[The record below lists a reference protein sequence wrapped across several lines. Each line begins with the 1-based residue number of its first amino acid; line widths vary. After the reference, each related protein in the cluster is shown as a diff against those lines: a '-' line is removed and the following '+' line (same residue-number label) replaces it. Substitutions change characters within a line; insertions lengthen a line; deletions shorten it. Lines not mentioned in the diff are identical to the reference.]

1 MHFVEDL
8 QSVFDCYRRAMA
20 NPAELSPEKRN
31 LTDGTRP
38 SNIHSNTRYMVNNS
52 NGDRGQH
59 WEAQLR
65 KGCLEMAI
73 LASLWQTRLYGLEI
87 LRELSEKSE
96 LDIAEGTLY
105 PILSRLKSEGLLESE
120 WVEAEAGHPRK
131 YYWLTTPGRRRAREM
146 AGAWSEFAGKLA
158 LLLRPVVGG
167 KER

>member
-1 MHFVEDL
+1 
-8 QSVFDCYRRAMA
+8 MA
-20 NPAELSPEKRN
+20 
-31 LTDGTRP
+31 
-38 SNIHSNTRYMVNNS
+38 NNS

-87 LRELSEKSE
+87 LRELAEKSA
-96 LDIAEGTLY
+96 LDVAEGTLY
-105 PILSRLKSEGLLESE
+105 PILSRLKAEGLLESE

-131 YYWLTTPGRRRAREM
+131 YYWLTIPGRRRAREM
-146 AGAWSEFAGKLA
+146 ASAWCEFAGKLA
-158 LLLRPVVGG
+158 LVVQPVVGR